1 MIKNSTRTS
10 GFTLLELLVVISII
24 GILIAISVPAFATA
38 QRQSRNAR
46 RLGDLKAVQNC
57 LEQFYVANS
66 SSYAGGSSCVTT
78 TDPKP
83 SGTAYRFITAP
94 SATEY
99 KFCVYK
105 ENIGSGAQPAY
116 DADETTVL
124 DKVCATQL
132 Q

>member
-1 MIKNSTRTS
+1 MNKQTPRLF

-24 GILIAISVPAFATA
+24 GILIAISVPAFAIA

-66 SSYAGGSSCVTT
+66 STYVGGAAACVTGIAT
-78 TDPKP
+78 EPKP
-83 SGTAYRFITAP
+83 SGTAYAFTVAPTA
-94 SATEY
+94 SAYT
-99 KFCVYK
+99 FCVYP
-105 ENIGSGAQPAY
+105 ENISTGVQSTG
-116 DADETTVL
+116 
-124 DKVCATQL
+124 KCASQL